1 MQRSDLLVGPGI
13 HVFTF
18 RTVPQ
23 KDPNDL
29 HMSPYRRVATLL
41 QQSAVILVPT
51 PDFPYLRSVR
61 DEPKQ
66 LLRAHNPGPDVM
78 YFIHH

>member
-1 MQRSDLLVGPGI
+1 MQGSDLLAEPGI
-13 HVFTF
+13 HVFTS

-29 HMSPYRRVATLL
+29 HMSLYQRVATLL
-41 QQSAVILVPT
+41 QLSAVILVPT

-66 LLRAHNPGPDVM
+66 LLRARNPRPDVM
-78 YFIHH
+78 